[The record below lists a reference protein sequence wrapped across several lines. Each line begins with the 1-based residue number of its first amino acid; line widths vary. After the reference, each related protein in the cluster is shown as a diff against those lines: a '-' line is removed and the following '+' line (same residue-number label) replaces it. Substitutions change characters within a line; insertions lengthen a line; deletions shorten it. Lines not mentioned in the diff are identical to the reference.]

1 MLLTDEESLSHPT
14 SVYGYTKKV
23 QEELSILVAKS
34 INIPVVAIGG
44 ITLSN
49 AHELNDTGIAGLSV
63 VSAIM
68 SSENPKKSSEELL
81 KIFNS

>member
-1 MLLTDEESLSHPT
+1 VESIS
-14 SVYGYTKKV
+14 
-23 QEELSILVAKS
+23 
-34 INIPVVAIGG
+34 IPVVAIGG
-44 ITLSN
+44 ITLNN